1 MPRPAI
7 HLFSFGYKYSG
18 PPRDESGH
26 GGGFVFDC
34 RALPNPYWDE
44 VLRPYPGQAAPIV
57 AYFEARPEVAEFARH
72 AVELVL
78 YTARSYE
85 RLERERLMVAF
96 GCTGGRHRSVYL
108 AERLKEALERAGF
121 PVVLTHQDL
130 HRAADESPVTAR
142 EAGS

>member
-1 MPRPAI
+1 MPRPTI
-7 HLFSFGYKYSG
+7 HLFSFGYKFSG

-44 VLRPYPGQAAPIV
+44 ALRPHTGQAAPIA

-72 AVELVL
+72 AAELVL
-78 YTARSYE
+78 YTAHSYE

-108 AERLKEALERAGF
+108 AERLKAALEREGF
-121 PVVLTHQDL
+121 PVALTHRDL
-130 HRAADESPVTAR
+130 DRDREEGRAAR
-142 EAGS
+142 EARP